1 MQSRQTLYNKQL
13 QQALHEANTS
23 ANHLDDLYPILQDIP
38 LDKIKNFI
46 GQHIDELDQYSSKNI
61 YFNSLS
67 LEQIFH
73 DDILQYILSFAGMYH
88 TKPVNKKW
96 KNLSDKNENLYMK
109 KIYSQVNEKIMK
121 SSFKYD
127 KSINN
132 KWVIHPRRP
141 KLHQIEI
148 DLGFQMLS
156 IVDLS
161 TAEKNK
167 QFNDGLALHLG
178 FEKGDII
185 SFSDSDL
192 IGDNKLHI
200 DKKKNIDN
208 SNELNRTCRYIQQTI
223 DNSESG
229 DVIVIHDGT
238 YKNDDDEDSDQ
249 IDIINKDIYITGT
262 GGQVTIQDLY
272 CYTFCSLTGG
282 HVYFDNIN
290 WNFSNSLCE
299 SFFTLWPNA
308 KLWINDCRF
317 KFMTIDGILVRK
329 NACLN
334 VTNSEFIGGTSAI
347 NISPVAKEVN
357 ILNSIFRNCGI
368 EDGRFSSEE
377 GGCILV
383 SDVKYCDINIQ
394 NMNKRYTFVQLKCI
408 GNIFEDNECFTIAE
422 RHEPVDPHVFRI
434 RNDEFIINTER
445 CVLKDNML
453 KGYNGRKVKGNI
465 QINDANKMYYNDV
478 PTKGSDMQ

>member
-96 KNLSDKNENLYMK
+96 KNLSDKNENLHMK
-109 KIYSQVNEKIMK
+109 QIYSQVNEKIMK

-127 KSINN
+127 KSMNN

-148 DLGFQMLS
+148 DLGFQMLIDLTGTDNEPYAHQS
-156 IVDLS
+156 ITL
-161 TAEKNK
+161 
-167 QFNDGLALHLG
+167 QLGLI
-178 FEKGDII
+178 ERDDVIY
-185 SFSDSDL
+185 FSDSD
-192 IGDNKLHI
+192 GDNISHI
-200 DKKKNIDN
+200 DIDIDN
-208 SNELNRTCRYIQQTI
+208 KRKNKNRTCCYIQQTI
-223 DNSESG
+223 DNCQSG

-238 YKNDDDEDSDQ
+238 YEDGDGG
-249 IDIINKDIYITGT
+249 IVINKDIYITGT
-262 GGQVTIQDLY
+262 GGQVTIQDVY
-272 CYTFCSLTGG
+272 CYSLSNSFCRLRGG

-290 WNFSNSLCE
+290 WDFSHCRYDQ
-299 SFFTLWPNA
+299 FFNLYPNC

-317 KFMTIDGILVRK
+317 KFKTIDGILVRK